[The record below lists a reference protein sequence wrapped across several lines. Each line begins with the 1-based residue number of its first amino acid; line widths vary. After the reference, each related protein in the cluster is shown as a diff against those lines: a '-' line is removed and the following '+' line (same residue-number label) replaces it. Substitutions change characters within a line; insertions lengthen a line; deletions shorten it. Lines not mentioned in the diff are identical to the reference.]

1 MCDMDILNEPEI
13 LSNLVQRYKK
23 NKIFTFIGPTLIVV
37 NPYRVIPEYFSN
49 ENMMKIRDKIL
60 KGHSCS
66 DTPHIYLIAGNA
78 YTSMVDK
85 KAKQAIVIS
94 G

>member
-1 MCDMDILNEPEI
+1 
-13 LSNLVQRYKK
+13 
-23 NKIFTFIGPTLIVV
+23 
-37 NPYRVIPEYFSN
+37 
-49 ENMMKIRDKIL
+49 MKIRDKIL